1 LKTQHSSSS
10 PTGPT
15 ILFVASVFFG
25 SSALFIRFA
34 SEATAIS
41 LTFFRLLIAVVV
53 IVLFAVSRH
62 NLTSLGKRDL
72 LLVLLSGSMLSL
84 HFATFILAVKE
95 TTVANATFLVNTS
108 PIMLAVL
115 SPIAIR
121 ERTTSREIVAVVV
134 ATLGIL
140 IVANPG
146 NGFRAFGIGDLSALL
161 AAFFVAVYSLVGRH
175 LRTRGVNTACYTSYV
190 YATATAVSLVMV
202 GFSPGQTF
210 KPYDIQ
216 NILAILG
223 LGIIPTALGHTLYN
237 YALGSVKAVTAN
249 LFPLLEP
256 IIASL
261 FAIVLFAEIPT
272 IVQVAGYTL
281 ILVAVVIV
289 ATSMSS
295 FVRGAAN

>member
-1 LKTQHSSSS
+1 M
-10 PTGPT
+10 
-15 ILFVASVFFG
+15 
-25 SSALFIRFA
+25 
-34 SEATAIS
+34 
-41 LTFFRLLIAVVV
+41 LIAA
-53 IVLFAVSRH
+53 IALVLLAASGH
-62 NLTSLGKRDL
+62 NLKSLRKRDL

-121 ERTTSREIVAVVV
+121 ERTTTREILAVVV

-146 NGFRAFGIGDLSALL
+146 NGFSAFGFGDLSALL
-161 AAFFVAVYSLVGRH
+161 AAFFVAVYSLVGRD
-175 LRTRGVNTACYTSYV
+175 LRTRGLNTACYTSYV
-190 YATATAVSLVMV
+190 YTAATVVSLVMA

-210 KPYDIQ
+210 KPYDVQ

-237 YALGSVKAVTAN
+237 YALGSVKTVTAN

-261 FAIVLFAEIPT
+261 LAVVLFAEIPT
-272 IVQVAGYTL
+272 IGQVAGYTL
-281 ILVAVVIV
+281 ILGAVVIV

-295 FVRGAAN
+295 SVQDAVN

>member
-1 LKTQHSSSS
+1 MQHRSSS

-15 ILFVASVFFG
+15 TLFVASIFFG
-25 SSALFIRFA
+25 SSAIFIRFA
-34 SEATAIS
+34 AEATVIS
-41 LTFFRLLIAVVV
+41 LTFFRLLIAAVV
-53 IVLFAVSRH
+53 IVLFAISGH
-62 NLTSLGKRDL
+62 NLTSLRKRDL

-121 ERTTSREIVAVVV
+121 ERTTSREILAVVV

-140 IVANPG
+140 IVANAG
-146 NGFRAFGIGDLSALL
+146 NGFSAFGFGDLSALL

-175 LRTRGVNTACYTSYV
+175 LRTCGVNTACYTSYV
-190 YATATAVSLVMV
+190 YTTATVVSLVIV

-223 LGIIPTALGHTLYN
+223 LGIIPTTLGHTLYN
-237 YALGSVKAVTAN
+237 YALGSVKTVTAN
-249 LFPLLEP
+249 LFPLMEP

-261 FAIVLFAEIPT
+261 FAAVLFTEIPT
-272 IVQVAGYTL
+272 IVQVAGYSL
-281 ILVAVVIV
+281 ILAAVVIV

-295 FVRGAAN
+295 SVRDAVN

>member
-1 LKTQHSSSS
+1 
-10 PTGPT
+10 
-15 ILFVASVFFG
+15 
-25 SSALFIRFA
+25 
-34 SEATAIS
+34 
-41 LTFFRLLIAVVV
+41 
-53 IVLFAVSRH
+53 
-62 NLTSLGKRDL
+62 
-72 LLVLLSGSMLSL
+72 MLSL

-121 ERTTSREIVAVVV
+121 ERTTSREILAVVV

-140 IVANPG
+140 IVANAG
-146 NGFRAFGIGDLSALL
+146 NGFSAFGFGDLSALL

-175 LRTRGVNTACYTSYV
+175 LRTSGVNTACYTSYV
-190 YATATAVSLVMV
+190 YTTATVVSLVMV

-237 YALGSVKAVTAN
+237 YALGSVKTVTAN

-261 FAIVLFAEIPT
+261 FAVVLFAEIPT
-272 IVQVAGYTL
+272 IVQVAGYSL
-281 ILVAVVIV
+281 ILAAVVIV

-295 FVRGAAN
+295 SVRGAVN